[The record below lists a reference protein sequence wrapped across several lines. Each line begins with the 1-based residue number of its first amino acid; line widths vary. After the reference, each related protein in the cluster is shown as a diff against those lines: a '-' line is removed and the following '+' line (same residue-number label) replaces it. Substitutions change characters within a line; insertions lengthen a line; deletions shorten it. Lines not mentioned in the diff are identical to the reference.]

1 MQTTEDHQRSLPYLV
16 PATREP
22 SAAPVPGAGSGGPT
36 LQRSLGN
43 GYLQRAAAEGWGTGD
58 WDEGDGMS
66 PAVPCGCGG
75 GCAGC
80 GPSGAAQ
87 PKLTVGPADDAYERE
102 ADRIAERITGP
113 PGAQGGTP
121 LVRRRVSPDAGAPGD
136 TVAPTTGGQ
145 PLSVATRAFM
155 EPRFGHDFGR
165 VRVHTDA
172 GAAASAR
179 AVHADAYTLGHHLV
193 FAAGRY
199 APETSQGQR
208 LLAHEL
214 THVVQQTGGTGP
226 AGSDST
232 AAGGPSA
239 TAPVVQ
245 RKVTADGVQEARPR
259 YSYSTHCG
267 WIDWGHVRPD
277 AAELLISQVRAAS
290 AVLSAEEAGRSG
302 QPGHHAVRHDEPGV
316 GVYED
321 CPGQY
326 APGERAA
333 SARPRAPLFER
344 TQFPNHTETDLY
356 GFEVGQSDPA
366 LFAGALSP
374 IAAELAADPKASGEI
389 YGFSDCMGV
398 ERANVDLRAA
408 RALAALRMFPEDLQ
422 KRFTATT
429 FASAQQY
436 LASNTHEE
444 GRRRNRA
451 VAIKIL
457 RPLPAENVIAT
468 QRSAFHGVTV
478 NAASVIS
485 KILQPLTPDQVLRVS
500 LAIFMAVSTVFE
512 ETQGS
517 TDFLTGSSFSE
528 EDLPSNLI
536 SFYVAA
542 NHLSYRTDV
551 EKICDVWDPT
561 RSLAAF
567 QGYTFGRTRYTFKQ
581 TRLPAGGA
589 WPTQFDAIQPEPPGR
604 LWQIGPMTLIAPGS
618 VQYVP

>member
-1 MQTTEDHQRSLPYLV
+1 MLTTEEHQRPLPYRAPV
-16 PATREP
+16 TWER
-22 SAAPVPGAGSGGPT
+22 SSAPVPDAGSGGPT
-36 LQRSLGN
+36 LRRSLGN
-43 GYLQRAAAEGWGTGD
+43 GYLQRAAAQGRGTGD
-58 WDEGDGMS
+58 WDDDAMS
-66 PAVPCGCGG
+66 PAAPCGCGG

-80 GPSGAAQ
+80 GRIGAAQ
-87 PKLTVGPADDAYERE
+87 PKLTVGPAGDAYERE
-102 ADRIAERITGP
+102 ADRIAERITQS
-113 PGAQGGTP
+113 PGTQEGTP
-121 LVRRRVSPDAGAPGD
+121 LVRRRVSTDAGAPGD
-136 TVAPTTGGQ
+136 TAAPTTGGQ
-145 PLSVATRAFM
+145 PLSAATRAFM

-193 FAAGRY
+193 FAAGQY

-226 AGSDST
+226 A
-232 AAGGPSA
+232 
-239 TAPVVQ
+239 VQ

-267 WIDWGHVRPD
+267 WIDWGHVRPE

-290 AVLSAEEAGRSG
+290 AVLSAKEAGRSG

-326 APGERAA
+326 APGERTA
-333 SARPRAPLFER
+333 SAHPRAPLFER
-344 TQFPNHTETDLY
+344 TQFPNHAETDLY
-356 GFEVGQSDPA
+356 GFEVGQSDAA

-374 IAAELAADPKASGEI
+374 IAAELAADPQASGEI
-389 YGFSDCMGV
+389 YGFSDCVGV

-408 RALAALRMFPEDLQ
+408 RALAVLRMFPEELQ
-422 KRFTATT
+422 KRFTTTT

-457 RPLPAENVIAT
+457 RPLPAEHVVT
-468 QRSAFHGVTV
+468 SQRSATHGVTV
-478 NAASVIS
+478 NAASVMA

-512 ETQGS
+512 ETQAS

-581 TRLPAGGA
+581 PRLPAGGA